1 MKDQWWCECRRSG
14 RGIFLALLGFLFF
27 SLGVA
32 AAPAAGQFPPPQGH
46 AMGSAPC
53 AWAEPLHGADNAL
66 DVAATIRALQ
76 DNHFNCVAQVIA
88 NGPPTS
94 FEDFKRLLAAAQP
107 AGISVWPVLIPPS
120 EGASSLPYRTDYVG
134 WMKEMA
140 KLSLQYSA
148 LRGVNIDDLFSGIST
163 KTFTRAYLNQIYQAK
178 QEINPQLLFV
188 PTIYDLDQ
196 DVADRLAGCVDGVWF
211 WWVNLDHNA
220 GLRTL
225 LEDSRLV
232 VANRFPIYSGIYSH
246 QTSWH
251 KEARPL
257 PKTLRS
263 ALEIGCRYA
272 DGAIIWNL
280 PLSPN
285 TADNPWL
292 ATARE
297 FAPSGS
303 ADLAGK
309 CGLGSTHPPTEPGDE

>member
-1 MKDQWWCECRRSG
+1 MNHEGSRGCWLTRRG
-14 RGIFLALLGFLFF
+14 VFLTLLAFL

-32 AAPAAGQFPPPQGH
+32 AAAAAGQSSPAPGH

-53 AWAEPLHGADNAL
+53 VWAEPLHGMDNAL
-66 DVAATIRALQ
+66 DVAATVRALQ
-76 DNHFNCVAQVIA
+76 DNHFNCIAQVIE
-88 NGPPTS
+88 NGPPNS
-94 FEDFKRLLAAAQP
+94 FEDFKRLLASAQT

-163 KTFTRAYLNQIYQAK
+163 KTFTRDYLQQIYQAK
-178 QEINPQLLFV
+178 QAINPHLLFV
-188 PTIYDLDQ
+188 PTVYDLDQ
-196 DVADRLAGCVDGVWF
+196 DVADRLAGCVDGVWL
-211 WWVNLDHNA
+211 WWVNLEHNA
-220 GLRTL
+220 GLRTV
-225 LEDSRLV
+225 LEDSRV
-232 VANRFPIYSGIYSH
+232 IVANRFPIYSGVYSH
-246 QTSWH
+246 QTTWH
-251 KEARPL
+251 TAARPA
-257 PKTLRS
+257 PKILRG
-263 ALEIGCRYA
+263 ALAIGCRYA

-285 TADNPWL
+285 TPDNAWL

-297 FAPSGS
+297 FAPGGS

-309 CGLGSTHPPTEPGDE
+309 CGLASTHSLTKPGDKE